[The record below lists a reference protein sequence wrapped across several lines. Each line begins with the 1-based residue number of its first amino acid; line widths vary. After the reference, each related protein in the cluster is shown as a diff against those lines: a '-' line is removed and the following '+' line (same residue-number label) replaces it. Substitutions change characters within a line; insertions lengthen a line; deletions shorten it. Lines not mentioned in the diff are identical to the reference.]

1 MPRADAKLRIAGES
15 LVSVH
20 GANVGSQLV
29 QRPTHEPEPELE
41 ALFHIEPIGA
51 AIGLTCTFCMLW
63 IVIVFILYRIARL
76 TF

>member
-1 MPRADAKLRIAGES
+1 MSRADAKLGLAGES

-20 GANVGSQLV
+20 RVNVGAHLV
-29 QRPTHEPEPELE
+29 QRRAQEPELE
-41 ALFHIEPIGA
+41 VVLHVEPIRA
-51 AIGLTCTFCMLW
+51 AIGIICTFCMLW